1 MKLLLIAAGGF
12 IGACC
17 RLFLSQRLNKDA
29 GIPLGTMLAN
39 FLGCLLLGFLAGKVA
54 GGNLYAF
61 FGIGF
66 TGALTTFSTFMLEL
80 VKAPS
85 SQTRLKYLAASMA
98 GGIVLVYFGLVL
110 GGLF

>member
-12 IGACC
+12 IGAGC

-29 GIPLGTMLAN
+29 RLPIGTLLAN
-39 FLGCLLLGFLAGKVA
+39 FIGCLLLGFLAGKA
-54 GGNLYAF
+54 ASGNLYAF

-85 SQTRLKYLAASMA
+85 IQSRLKYLAASLA
-98 GGIVLVYFGLVL
+98 GGIVLVYIGLVL